1 MIPNKLKSYFLFSRE
16 HRSGIFLLIAILV
29 IFQILIFTVNFTN
42 LFQNE
47 SADDFTS
54 SQWLAIQHEIDS
66 LKKGTVEKK
75 YEIKPFNPN
84 FITDYKGYVLGISVE
99 ELNRLQAFRNQ
110 GKFVNSAKEFQQ
122 VTQVSDEVLNKISPY
137 FKFPDWVKNKS
148 NSKEG
153 KHSFF
158 ENKKAKVIIKKDI
171 NLASKEDLMDVYG
184 IGDKISDIIL
194 KEKEKFGM
202 FASLEQLQ
210 FVWGVSPEA
219 YEDLQKRF
227 FIGENLELKK
237 ININS
242 SNTKTLAAFPYFNY
256 AFAKE
261 IVTYRSMHGEIK
273 KIEDLTKINNCP
285 QEKLKLIALYL
296 EFN

>member
-1 MIPNKLKSYFLFSRE
+1 MINKIKSYLLFSRE
-16 HRSGIFLLIAILV
+16 HRSGIFLLIAIV
-29 IFQILIFTVNFTN
+29 IIFQIAIFTVNFTS
-42 LFQNE
+42 LFQKE
-47 SADDFTS
+47 TIDSLDAS
-54 SQWLAIQHEIDS
+54 EWLLVQNEIDS
-66 LKKGTVEKK
+66 LKRTTVAKK

-84 FITDYKGYVLGISVE
+84 FISDYKGYVLGLSVE

-110 GKFVNSAKEFQQ
+110 GKFVNSSEEFRE
-122 VTQVSDEVLNKISPY
+122 VTQVSDVVLNKISPY
-137 FKFPDWVKNKS
+137 FKFPDWVKNKT
-148 NSKEG
+148 NSKDG
-153 KHSFF
+153 KHHFF

-171 NLASKEDLMDVYG
+171 NLASKEDLIAVYG

-194 KEKEKFGM
+194 KEKDKFGM

-261 IVTYRSMHGEIK
+261 IVTYRSMHGDIK
-273 KIEDLTKINNCP
+273 KIDDLTKINNCP

-296 EFN
+296 DFN

>member
-29 IFQILIFTVNFTN
+29 IFQILIFTVNFTS

-110 GKFVNSAKEFQQ
+110 GKYVNSAKEFQQ
-122 VTQVSDEVLNKISPY
+122 VTQVSDEVLNKISPF
-137 FKFPDWVKNKS
+137 FKFPDWVKNKN

-171 NLASKEDLMDVYG
+171 NLASKEDLMAVYG
-184 IGDKISDIIL
+184 IGDKN
-194 KEKEKFGM
+194 FGYY
-202 FASLEQLQ
+202 FKRKRKIWHVCFIRTIAICLGCFTRSL
-210 FVWGVSPEA
+210 
-219 YEDLQKRF
+219 
-227 FIGENLELKK
+227 
-237 ININS
+237 
-242 SNTKTLAAFPYFNY
+242 
-256 AFAKE
+256 
-261 IVTYRSMHGEIK
+261 
-273 KIEDLTKINNCP
+273 
-285 QEKLKLIALYL
+285 
-296 EFN
+296 

>member
-1 MIPNKLKSYFLFSRE
+1 MFSRE

-47 SADDFTS
+47 SSNSFTS
-54 SQWLAIQHEIDS
+54 SQWLAIQYEIDS
-66 LKKGTVEKK
+66 LKKTTVEKK

-84 FITDYKGYVLGISVE
+84 FITDYKGYVLGISVD
-99 ELNRLQAFRNQ
+99 ELNRLQAFRRQ
-110 GKFVNSAKEFQQ
+110 GKFVNSAQEFQE

-137 FKFPDWVKNKS
+137 FKFPDWVKNKN

-153 KHSFF
+153 KYQFF
-158 ENKKAKVIIKKDI
+158 ENKKARVIVKKDI
-171 NLASKEDLMDVYG
+171 NLASKEDLMAVYG

-202 FASLEQLQ
+202 FAALEQLQ

-219 YEDLQKRF
+219 FEDLQKRF

-242 SNTKTLAAFPYFNY
+242 SNTKALAAFPYFNY

-296 EFN
+296 DFN

>member
-1 MIPNKLKSYFLFSRE
+1 MIPNKLKSYFLFSNE
-16 HRSGIFLLIAILV
+16 HRSGIFLLVVIIIL
-29 IFQILIFTVNFTN
+29 FQFIIFTFNFTSFFN
-42 LFQNE
+42 
-47 SADDFTS
+47 TS
-54 SQWLAIQHEIDS
+54 DEQIKDSEWLTIQHEIDS
-66 LKKGTVEKK
+66 LKKITVEKK

-110 GKFVNSAKEFQQ
+110 GKYVNSAEEFQQ

-137 FKFPDWVKNKS
+137 FKFPDWVKNKN

-153 KHSFF
+153 KHQFF
-158 ENKKAKVIIKKDI
+158 ENKKAKVIVKKDI
-171 NLASKEDLMDVYG
+171 NLASKEDLMAVFG

-210 FVWGVSPEA
+210 FVWGVSPEI

-296 EFN
+296 DFD

>member
-1 MIPNKLKSYFLFSRE
+1 MINKIKSYLLFSRE
-16 HRSGIFLLIAILV
+16 HRSGIFLLIAIV
-29 IFQILIFTVNFTN
+29 IIFQIAIFTVNFTS
-42 LFQNE
+42 LFQKE
-47 SADDFTS
+47 TIDSLDAS
-54 SQWLAIQHEIDS
+54 EWLLVQNEIDS
-66 LKKGTVEKK
+66 LKRTTVAKK

-99 ELNRLQAFRNQ
+99 ELNRLQVFRSQ
-110 GKFVNSAKEFQQ
+110 GKYVNSAKEFQQ

-137 FKFPDWVKNKS
+137 FKFPDWVKNKT
-148 NSKEG
+148 NSKDG
-153 KHSFF
+153 KHHFF

-171 NLASKEDLMDVYG
+171 NLASKEDLIAVYG

-194 KEKEKFGM
+194 KEKDKFGM

-261 IVTYRSMHGEIK
+261 IVTYRSMHGDIK
-273 KIEDLTKINNCP
+273 KIDDLTKINNCP

-296 EFN
+296 DFN